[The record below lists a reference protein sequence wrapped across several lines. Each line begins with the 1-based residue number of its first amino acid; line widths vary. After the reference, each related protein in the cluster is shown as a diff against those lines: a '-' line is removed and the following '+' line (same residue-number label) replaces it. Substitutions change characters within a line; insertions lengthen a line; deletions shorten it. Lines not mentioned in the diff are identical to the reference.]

1 MSSSNAPTLYP
12 KITQHVAE
20 VVKVLKRLEGDSDHL
35 EPIPI
40 IGSIKLHG
48 THADVLVYNDD
59 KIVLQSKNVSN
70 ITKVND
76 NHGFAAAMADR
87 TADIL
92 ELRNQY
98 VSRWK
103 TLNPNTPL
111 EIQYPVLIAGEW
123 MGANIQ
129 KHVAISQL
137 SPRFVIVSVSINN
150 SWVPD
155 TQYADI
161 EAPSACVYNISRGG
175 VFSATLTPDD
185 IAHTIAEIEPRAE
198 EVASSCPFA
207 ASFGIIGEGEGIV
220 WKPVPPRLNSNPAMW
235 LKTKGGRFK
244 PTFAPAP
251 KTVPID
257 LQDKRDAADV
267 VAEIWCSQERL
278 RQGWAFLEEIGAKRD
293 MRGLGRYLKWVQ
305 SDVLTEERGYIEDNG
320 IDDGALRISIAK
332 IAKAWYIRRVGEE

>member
-35 EPIPI
+35 EPIPM

-161 EAPSACVYNISRGG
+161 EAPSACVYNLAWWRIQCNPHSRRHR
-175 VFSATLTPDD
+175 THD
-185 IAHTIAEIEPRAE
+185 
-198 EVASSCPFA
+198 C
-207 ASFGIIGEGEGIV
+207 
-220 WKPVPPRLNSNPAMW
+220 
-235 LKTKGGRFK
+235 
-244 PTFAPAP
+244 
-251 KTVPID
+251 
-257 LQDKRDAADV
+257 RD
-267 VAEIWCSQERL
+267 
-278 RQGWAFLEEIGAKRD
+278 
-293 MRGLGRYLKWVQ
+293 
-305 SDVLTEERGYIEDNG
+305 
-320 IDDGALRISIAK
+320 
-332 IAKAWYIRRVGEE
+332 